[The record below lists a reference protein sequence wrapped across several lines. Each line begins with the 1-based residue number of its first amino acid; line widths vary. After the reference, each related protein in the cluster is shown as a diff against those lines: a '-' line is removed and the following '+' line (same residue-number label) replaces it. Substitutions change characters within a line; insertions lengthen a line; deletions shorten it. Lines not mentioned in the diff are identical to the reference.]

1 MKRSKEQIQVQVGA
15 FLAMGILLFMAAIFM
30 LGSKQNLFQSQY
42 TLVCY
47 FDDISGLR
55 IGAPVQ
61 LVGINV
67 GFIDSISFED
77 LKVNPVSIDAKEGG
91 EDASSTEGDFKTI
104 VKVKV
109 TMKIDSQYS
118 ERIRSD
124 SVASVIT
131 QGLLGDRMV
140 SITVGSN
147 SRKKLGDGDEIIEVR
162 NPTGFTQLVQKGDDL
177 MLGAKDFM
185 NDSQKM
191 VQNVNAILTEII
203 KGEGLVHDV
212 IYDKRSGKS
221 LEQLNAILTNLQGM
235 SHNLNRI
242 TGKINNGKGT
252 LGAIVNDDSLY
263 QDVKTLM
270 GKANRN
276 RLIRSV
282 IQYTIKTKEKEQ
294 LK

>member
-1 MKRSKEQIQVQVGA
+1 
-15 FLAMGILLFMAAIFM
+15 MGILLFMAAIFM